1 MTKIVI
7 IGAGIV
13 GATIAYELSA
23 IEGLEI
29 TLIDEKKPGQG
40 ATGAALGIL
49 MGIISHKTKGRAWK
63 LRQESLKRYE
73 TLLPELESLT
83 GLTIPCNRDG
93 IVLLRSSAEDE
104 ENWRKLAQ
112 IRQEQG
118 YCLEIWDKETLNQKC
133 PQVTSDHLQ
142 GAIYSPRDHQINP
155 VLLTEAL
162 VSAAARRGVKCQ
174 FGLKVENFGNT
185 ELQGSNLRQC
195 THVYSSNGIEET
207 DSLILCAGIG
217 STALT
222 ETLTHPVE
230 IRPVLGQAL
239 QIKLTQPLESSDFK
253 PILTGN
259 DLHILPLAGAEYWI
273 GATVEF
279 MDEKGEIIADTAL
292 LEQVYQKAITFCPS
306 LAAGAIVR
314 TWSGKRPRPEKKSA
328 PIIEYLPGYDNVI
341 LATGHYRNGVL
352 LAPAT
357 AKIVREM
364 LSGKLGFA
372 EKVC

>member
-118 YCLEIWDKETLNQKC
+118 YCLEIWDKETLTQKC
-133 PQVTSDHLQ
+133 PQVASEHLY
-142 GAIYSPRDHQINP
+142 GA
-155 VLLTEAL
+155 
-162 VSAAARRGVKCQ
+162 
-174 FGLKVENFGNT
+174 
-185 ELQGSNLRQC
+185 
-195 THVYSSNGIEET
+195 
-207 DSLILCAGIG
+207 
-217 STALT
+217 
-222 ETLTHPVE
+222 
-230 IRPVLGQAL
+230 
-239 QIKLTQPLESSDFK
+239 
-253 PILTGN
+253 
-259 DLHILPLAGAEYWI
+259 
-273 GATVEF
+273 
-279 MDEKGEIIADTAL
+279 
-292 LEQVYQKAITFCPS
+292 
-306 LAAGAIVR
+306 
-314 TWSGKRPRPEKKSA
+314 
-328 PIIEYLPGYDNVI
+328 
-341 LATGHYRNGVL
+341 
-352 LAPAT
+352 
-357 AKIVREM
+357 
-364 LSGKLGFA
+364 
-372 EKVC
+372 

>member
-23 IEGLEI
+23 IKGLEI

-118 YCLEIWDKETLNQKC
+118 YCLEIWDKETLKQKC
-133 PQVTSDHLQ
+133 PQVASDHLQ
-142 GAIYSPRDHQINP
+142 GAIYSPSDHQINP
-155 VLLTEAL
+155 ALLTEAL
-162 VSAAARRGVKCQ
+162 VTAAARRGVKCQ
-174 FGLKVENFGNT
+174 FGVKVENFGKT
-185 ELQGSNLRQC
+185 ELHGSNLRQC
-195 THVYSSNGIEET
+195 THVYSSNGIEES
-207 DSLILCAGIG
+207 DFLILSAGIG

-292 LEQVYQKAITFCPS
+292 LEQVYQKAIAFCPS

-357 AKIVREM
+357 AKMVREM
-364 LSGKLGFA
+364 LSGKLA
-372 EKVC
+372 IDR

>member
-83 GLTIPCNRDG
+83 GLTIPCNSDG

-133 PQVTSDHLQ
+133 PQVAEHLH

-162 VSAAARRGVKCQ
+162 VAAAARRGVKCQ
-174 FGLKVENFGNT
+174 FGVKVENFGKT
-185 ELQGSNLRQC
+185 ELHGSSLRQC
-195 THVYSSNGIEET
+195 TQVYSSSGIEES
-207 DSLILCAGIG
+207 DFLILSAGIG

-222 ETLTHPVE
+222 ETLSHPVE

-239 QIKLTQPLESSDFK
+239 QIKLTQALESSDFK

-279 MDEKGEIIADTAL
+279 MDEKGEIIPDTAL
-292 LEQVYQKAITFCPS
+292 LEQVYQNAIAFCPS

-341 LATGHYRNGVL
+341 LASGHYRNGVL

-357 AKIVREM
+357 AQMVREM